1 MLIMRIGQV
10 DDFSLHETLL
20 KPQME
25 TFIKDRVAWFKG
37 AEGAVQYHGNF
48 FAGDREIE
56 GEGGK

>member
-1 MLIMRIGQV
+1 MRIGQV
-10 DDFSLHETLL
+10 DDLNLHETLL

-48 FAGDREIE
+48 FAGDRDIE
-56 GEGGK
+56 GESK